1 VNGGSTP
8 VSGTQPSSPRLA
20 QWLGWVTALA
30 LILVE
35 VSWFVPLYLGLAQ
48 LAFSST
54 LLEATIVFMLV
65 LLVAYAAQYGLSA
78 LNLLPNVQRMVLVGV
93 YFISLIL
100 AAQFLLPAGGE
111 PLLAQLVNLRPA
123 AILVLVA
130 TFWLWWR
137 GANLARDTIDT
148 QTVWRHF
155 QQGLL
160 MLAVGNI
167 YLHLALQSSTG
178 FGPILLFLFASLMA
192 MAMTRVTNIAEF
204 YGKAQQGLGRRWFLF
219 TLGVLALVLGAS
231 AILTSLL
238 TGQFSTLL
246 DQVGLV
252 IEWLLVPVA
261 FIASLVAYILF
272 YIGVFIGAI
281 LTPLLPKI
289 QGEFQ
294 LPTPLPN
301 NLVGTPSP
309 NQPAPSIFDSPIFAT
324 LEAVLFWLMVVILV
338 ALLFGVVGRR
348 YLRRRRTDYGEPEAM
363 MEERDLLALMRQRL
377 RERARQLA
385 ELFNPKRFSRTQRAL
400 AAARIRQIYAD
411 FLDLCQDLGHPR
423 PQPETPFEFQASLQ
437 GQIFQS
443 TWPEL
448 NLITQAYVKVRYGE
462 LPEDQR
468 QMDAIEAAWKRLA
481 EEGERMKKELE
492 KTGG

>member
-1 VNGGSTP
+1 MNAASPSATDKPPST
-8 VSGTQPSSPRLA
+8 SRLA
-20 QWLGWVTALA
+20 QWLAWVTALA

-35 VSWFVPLYLGLAQ
+35 VSWFAPLYLGLAEF
-48 LAFSST
+48 AFSST
-54 LLEATIVFMLV
+54 LFGTTVVFMLV
-65 LLVAYAAQYGLSA
+65 LLVSYGAQYGLN
-78 LNLLPNVQRMVLVGV
+78 LLHLLPNVQRLLLVGV
-93 YFISLIL
+93 FFLSLVL
-100 AAQFLLPAGGE
+100 ASKFMLAPGGE
-111 PLLAQLVNLRPA
+111 PLLAQLVNLRPEA
-123 AILVLVA
+123 VLIVVAI
-130 TFWLWWR
+130 FWLWWR

-148 QTVWRHF
+148 QTVWRRF

-167 YLHLALQSSTG
+167 YLSLVWQTSTG

-192 MAMTRVTNIAEF
+192 MALTRVSNIAEF
-204 YGKAQQGLGRRWFLF
+204 YGKAQKGLGRRWFFF
-219 TLGVLALVLGAS
+219 TLGVLVLVLGIS
-231 AILTSLL
+231 AVFTSLL

-246 DQVGLV
+246 DQLGLV

-261 FIASLVAYILF
+261 FIASLFAYILF

-289 QGEFQ
+289 QGE
-294 LPTPLPN
+294 LLIPTQPPSDL
-301 NLVGTPSP
+301 LGTQTP
-309 NQPAPSIFDSPIFAT
+309 NQPSPSIFDSPIFAT
-324 LEAVLFWLMVVILV
+324 LETLLFWLIVAILV

-348 YLRRRRTDYGEPEAM
+348 YLRRRRSDYGEPEAM
-363 MEERDLLALMRQRL
+363 LDDRDLLSLMRQRL

-385 ELFNPKRFSRTQRAL
+385 DLFNPARFSRAQRAR

-437 GQIFQS
+437 GQIFQG
-443 TWPEL
+443 TWLEL
-448 NLITQAYVKVRYGE
+448 TLITQAYVKVRYGE

-468 QMDAIEAAWKRLA
+468 EMDAIEAAWKHLA
-481 EEGERMKKELE
+481 EEGERMKRELE
-492 KTGG
+492 